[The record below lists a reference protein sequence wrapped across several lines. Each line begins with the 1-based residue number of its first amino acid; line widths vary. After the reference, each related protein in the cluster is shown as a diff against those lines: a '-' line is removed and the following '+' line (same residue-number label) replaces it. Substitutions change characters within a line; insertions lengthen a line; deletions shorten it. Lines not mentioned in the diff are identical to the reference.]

1 MDSIELARQHA
12 RRLHDEAVQRGQDRW
27 SPYQFVIGIA
37 KHLGIRVQPCAPGA
51 AMLDG
56 GRAFFDPDIPAILHE
71 TAGTAFDQAFL
82 VAHEIGH
89 SQLGDGE
96 KDVEPAVNVDP
107 ARTAEAAPVGMDRV
121 VDYSR
126 RQRREVQ
133 MDLFARELL
142 VPRPVVVELHVDQG
156 QTCSAIAQRLGAP
169 FEVVAQQMLD
179 ALLLPAIPTAAAAA
193 PVEIPL
199 NEKQRTAALHRGS
212 AFLLQA
218 GPGTGKT
225 RTLVARVESLLD
237 EGVDP
242 RRILLLTFST
252 KAAGEMAERIAQK
265 RPADAAALCI
275 GTFHSFGLDILRRFN
290 DRCRL
295 PADPHLMDRT
305 EAVELLENEFP
316 RLGLTHYRNV
326 YDPSQTVA
334 DILTAVSRA
343 KDEVVDAAGYQALA
357 GAMRAAATDQSAVEA
372 AEKAAEV
379 AKVYARYEE
388 LKAATQRV
396 DFGDL
401 VMRPVLLLE
410 SDEAVRVQL
419 QSDYDHILVD
429 EYQDVN
435 RSSVRLLAALKPTGI
450 NLWVVGDAKQSIYR
464 FRGASSF
471 NMSRFGREDF
481 PGAVRDGLEVNY
493 RSTSEVVT
501 AFSTFAKGMSAADD
515 DKKALEAN
523 RGPSGSLPELITVGG
538 TALVTPAIA
547 DGIKKML
554 DDGYRYRDQAILC
567 RGNDRLSSIGQELE
581 RAGIPVLFLGSL
593 FERPEVKDLVAVL
606 TLLIDRRAMGLI
618 RTACWPEF
626 AMGLEDAVR
635 VFEHLRGTNAE
646 PGAWG
651 IGPPNDMT
659 DGGQAAL
666 SALHAALIGFDATSQ
681 PWTVLATLLLDRTR
695 QAARIAS
702 ATSVAEQAKGI
713 AIWQFMNFVRVQ
725 PKGQGLPI
733 QRLADRVRRL
743 LRLRDDRD
751 LRQLPAAAQGIDAV
765 RLMTIHGSKGLEFP
779 VVHIAGVNK
788 DSIPGSLRMPKCPP
802 PAGMVT
808 GGQGS
813 AEEVARAAHNEE
825 QECLFYVAMSRARNR
840 LAFYGAT
847 ATATTN
853 GRARPLSLFLER
865 IGPLDRRAVTP
876 ATVLP
881 PAPDDAVIPVV
892 FFGTP
897 RFSSDQVALYES
909 CARRFLYTH
918 LLQVGG
924 RRRMSSFIQM
934 HEAIREVYRAV
945 VAQGSAPTGE
955 LDGLLSRAFV
965 THGLSDHGYVD
976 DYRSIAM
983 AMLRYFLES
992 RAGAVIEAPTALRIS
1007 FDNHVVEVRPDEV
1020 LVRDGVRT
1028 LRRVKTGH
1036 APRDDGND
1044 VGAAAFLLASQAAF
1058 PDARV
1063 ELVYLADAESKPL
1076 AISARVLSN
1085 RQGKLSDIFR
1095 SIRAGQFRA
1104 DVSDPAV
1111 CPNCPAFFVCGAVP
1125 PGTLSK
1131 NF

>member
-1 MDSIELARQHA
+1 MDPIELARQHA
-12 RRLHDEAVQRGQDRW
+12 RRLHDEAVQRGRNPW
-27 SPYQFVIGIA
+27 SPYEFAVGVA
-37 KHLGIRVQPCAPGA
+37 NDLGITVETCAPGA

-56 GRAFFDPDIPAILHE
+56 GRASFDPDLPLILHE
-71 TAGTAFDQAFL
+71 VDGSPFDQAFL

-89 SQLGDGE
+89 AELGDGE
-96 KDVEPAVNVDP
+96 EASEPAAHIDP
-107 ARTAEAAPVGMDRV
+107 ARTSEAAPVGMDRV

-142 VPRPVVVELHVDQG
+142 LPRSLIVDLHVVQG
-156 QTCSAIAQRLGAP
+156 QTCSDIAGRLGAP

-179 ALLLPAIPTAAAAA
+179 ALLLPAIQVAAEAD

-199 NEKQRTAALHRGS
+199 NDKQRDAAQHRGA

-237 EGVDP
+237 EGIDP
-242 RRILLLTFST
+242 RRILLLTFSN
-252 KAAGEMAERIAQK
+252 KAAGEMTERIALK
-265 RPADAAALCI
+265 RPKDAAALCI

-290 DRCRL
+290 DRCNL
-295 PADPHLMDRT
+295 PADPRLMDRT

-316 RLGLTHYRNV
+316 RLGLTHYRNL
-326 YDPSQTVA
+326 YDPSQTAA

-343 KDEVVDAAGYQALA
+343 KDEVVDAARYQVLA
-357 GAMRAAATDQSAVEA
+357 TAMRATATDPSTKEA
-372 AEKAAEV
+372 AEKVAEV

-388 LKAATQRV
+388 LKAVSQCV

-410 SDEAVRVQL
+410 SDDAVRVQL

-435 RSSVRLLAALKPTGI
+435 RSSVRLLAALKPTGV

-481 PGAVRDGLEVNY
+481 PGAVRDSLEVNY
-493 RSTSEVVT
+493 RSTSEIIH
-501 AFSTFAKGMSAADD
+501 AFSTFATGMSAADGEQ
-515 DKKALEAN
+515 ALEAD
-523 RGPSGSLPELITVGG
+523 RGPGGKLPEVITVGSTPLL
-538 TALVTPAIA
+538 TAAIA
-547 DGIKKML
+547 DGIEEL
-554 DDGYRYRDQAILC
+554 RAEGYRYRDQAVLC
-567 RGNDRLSSIGQELE
+567 RGNDRLSDIGRELE

-606 TLLIDRRAMGLI
+606 TLLVDRRAMGLI

-626 AMGLEDAVR
+626 TMGLEDAVR
-635 VFEHLRGTNAE
+635 VFEYLRGTNAE
-646 PGAWG
+646 PGAWRLG
-651 IGPPNDMT
+651 APAEVTPA
-659 DGGQAAL
+659 GQAAL
-666 SALHAALIGFDATSQ
+666 AALHAALAGFDATSQ
-681 PWTVLATLLLDRTR
+681 PWAVLATLLLDRTR
-695 QAARIAS
+695 QAARIAGS
-702 ATSVAEQAKGI
+702 TSVPEQAQGI

-725 PKGQGLPI
+725 PNAQGLPI
-733 QRLADRVRRL
+733 QRLSDRVRRL

-779 VVHIAGVNK
+779 AVHIAGVNK
-788 DSIPGSLRMPKCPP
+788 DSIPGSLRTSKCPQP
-802 PAGMVT
+802 TGMVA
-808 GGQGS
+808 GSQGS
-813 AEEVARAAHNEE
+813 AEDVARAAHNEE

-847 ATATTN
+847 ATAS
-853 GRARPLSLFLER
+853 GRARALSPFLER
-865 IGPLDRRAVTP
+865 IGPVNSRPMTP
-876 ATVLP
+876 STVMP
-881 PAPDDAVIPVV
+881 PAPDEAMIPVA
-892 FFGTP
+892 FSGTP
-897 RFSSDQVALYES
+897 RFSSDAVGLYES

-918 LLQVGG
+918 LLHVGG
-924 RRRMSSFIQM
+924 RRRTSSFMQM

-945 VAQGSAPTGE
+945 VAQGGASTGK
-955 LDGLLSRAFV
+955 LDELLSKAFV
-965 THGLSDHGYVD
+965 THGLHEHGYVE
-976 DYRSIAM
+976 DYRAM
-983 AMLRYFLES
+983 ATTMLRYFLES
-992 RAGAVIEAPTALRIS
+992 RAGAVVEAPTALRVSIG
-1007 FDNHVVEVRPDEV
+1007 DHEVEVTPDEV
-1020 LVRDGVRT
+1020 LVRDGFRT

-1036 APRDDGND
+1036 ASSGDGKD
-1044 VGAAAFLLASQAAF
+1044 VGAAAFVLASRAAF
-1058 PDARV
+1058 PDASV

-1076 AISARVLSN
+1076 TLSPKELSN
-1085 RQGKLSDIFR
+1085 RQDKLGDIFR
-1095 SIRAGQFRA
+1095 GIRAGQFKTEA
-1104 DVSDPAV
+1104 SDAI

-1131 NF
+1131 SF

>member
-1 MDSIELARQHA
+1 MDAVELARQHA
-12 RRLHDEAVQRGQDRW
+12 KRLHDKAVERGSDPW
-27 SPYQFVIGIA
+27 TPYQFAVGIA
-37 KHLGIRVQPCAPGA
+37 NELGITVESCSPGA
-51 AMLDG
+51 AILDG
-56 GRAFFDPDIPAILHE
+56 ARA
-71 TAGTAFDQAFL
+71 AFDGEIPLIVHENVGTPFEQAFL

-89 SQLGDGE
+89 AELGDGE
-96 KDVEPAVNVDP
+96 EDDQSALHIDP
-107 ARTAEAAPVGMDRV
+107 ARTSEASPVGMDRV

-142 VPRPVVVELHVDQG
+142 LPRSSVIDLHVVQG
-156 QTCSAIAQRLGAP
+156 QTCSDIAGRLGAP

-179 ALLLPAIPTAAAAA
+179 ALLLPPVPVVAATE

-199 NEKQRTAALHRGS
+199 NEKQEGAARHRGA

-242 RRILLLTFST
+242 RRILLLTFSN
-252 KAAGEMAERIAQK
+252 KAAGEMTERIALK
-265 RPADAAALCI
+265 RPKDAAALCI

-290 DRCRL
+290 DRCGL
-295 PADPHLMDRT
+295 PADPRLMDRT
-305 EAVELLENEFP
+305 EAVELIENEFP
-316 RLGLTHYRNV
+316 RLGLIHYRNL
-326 YDPSQTVA
+326 YDPSQTIA
-334 DILTAVSRA
+334 EILTAVSRA
-343 KDEVVDAAGYQALA
+343 KDEVVDAAGYLALA
-357 GAMRAAATDQSAVEA
+357 TAMRAAASDESAVQA
-372 AEKAAEV
+372 AEKASEV
-379 AKVYARYEE
+379 ARVYARYEE
-388 LKAATQRV
+388 LKALAQCV

-410 SDEAVRVQL
+410 SDEAVRAQL
-419 QSDYDHILVD
+419 QGAYDHILVD

-435 RSSVRLLAALKPTGI
+435 RSSVRLLAALKPNGA

-481 PGAVRDGLEVNY
+481 PGAVRDSLEVNY
-493 RSTSEVVT
+493 RSTSEVVH
-501 AFSTFAKGMSAADD
+501 AFSTFAKDMSTADGEKD
-515 DKKALEAN
+515 LKAD
-523 RGPSGSLPELITVGG
+523 RGPDGKLPEVITVGS
-538 TALVTPAIA
+538 TDLLTSAIA
-547 DGIKKML
+547 DRIEEL
-554 DDGYRYRDQAILC
+554 RAEGYRYRDQAVLC
-567 RGNDRLSSIGQELE
+567 RGNDRLSDVGRELE

-626 AMGLEDAVR
+626 AMTLEDAVR

-646 PGAWG
+646 PGAWRLG
-651 IGPPNDMT
+651 APAEVT
-659 DGGQAAL
+659 AAGQAAL
-666 SALHAALIGFDATSQ
+666 SALNAALAEFDTTSQ

-695 QAARIAS
+695 RAARIAAS
-702 ATSVAEQAKGI
+702 AKVSEQAEGI
-713 AIWQFMNFVRVQ
+713 ALWQFMNFVRVQ
-725 PKGQGLPI
+725 PNGQGLPI

-765 RLMTIHGSKGLEFP
+765 RLMTIHGSKGLEFQA
-779 VVHIAGVNK
+779 VHIAGVNK
-788 DSIPGSLRMPKCPP
+788 DSIPGSLRTLKCPP
-802 PAGMVT
+802 PAGMVA
-808 GGQGS
+808 GGEGS
-813 AEEVARAAHNEE
+813 ADDVARAAHNEE

-847 ATATTN
+847 ATAN
-853 GRARPLSLFLER
+853 GRARSMSPFLDR
-865 IGPLDRRAVTP
+865 IGTVNRRSVTP
-876 ATVLP
+876 TTVMP
-881 PAPDDAVIPVV
+881 PAPDDRLIPVV
-892 FFGTP
+892 FSGRP
-897 RFSSDQVALYES
+897 RFTSDAVALYES

-924 RRRMSSFIQM
+924 RRRMSSFMQM

-945 VAQGSAPTGE
+945 VQQGSSSIGE
-955 LDGLLSRAFV
+955 LDELLSKAFV
-965 THGLSDHGYVD
+965 AHGLQEHGYVD
-976 DYRSIAM
+976 DYRAM
-983 AMLRYFLES
+983 AETMLRYFLES
-992 RAGAVIEAPTALRIS
+992 RAGASLEPPTALRIV
-1007 FDNHVVEVRPDEV
+1007 FDDHEVEVSPDEI

-1028 LRRVKTGH
+1028 LRRVRTGH
-1036 APRDDGND
+1036 APSEDGKD
-1044 VGAAAFLLASQAAF
+1044 VGAAAFVLAARAAF
-1058 PDARV
+1058 PEARV

-1076 AISARVLSN
+1076 TLSPKELSN
-1085 RQGKLSDIFR
+1085 RQSKLGDIFR
-1095 SIRAGQFRA
+1095 SIREGEFKSK
-1104 DVSDPAV
+1104 VSDAI